1 LDFFGGAS
9 DKQHRNDRV
18 GHAEAG
24 AKAESSRFP
33 PKQAADT
40 AQALSESLGEV
51 STLATKAD
59 VEQAT
64 SELKALIAETK
75 SDILKWMFTSLF
87 AQAAVIVALLKL
99 LP

>member
-1 LDFFGGAS
+1 MGSITFDTLKLA
-9 DKQHRNDRV
+9 QRL
-18 GHAEAG
+18 EAAG
-24 AKAESSRFP
+24 FP

-59 VEQAT
+59 VERAT
-64 SELKALIAETK
+64 TELKLLIAETK
-75 SDILKWMFTSLF
+75 SDILKWMFGSVVAET
-87 AQAAVIVALLKL
+87 AVIVALLKL